1 MKKLVA
7 ITAVMIAALA
17 LTGCSGE
24 STNTGTEPA
33 KPAKVT
39 DYFSDT
45 VEIYFTDGQSLKCLS
60 DEPDSME
67 ATLVCN
73 WRSIEAIGN
82 LKIANDSEYE
92 IRYIDYSGES
102 TPCVFINRDTESAAA
117 SCGFGVI
124 VK

>member
-7 ITAVMIAALA
+7 FTVTMIAALA
-17 LTGCSGE
+17 LAGCS
-24 STNTGTEPA
+24 SEPSSA
-33 KPAKVT
+33 GKEPSKPAAVAE
-39 DYFSDT
+39 YFSDT

-60 DEPDSME
+60 DSPDSLK

-82 LKIANDSEYE
+82 LKIANDSKYE
-92 IRYIDYSGES
+92 IRYIDYNGES
-102 TPCVFINRDTESAAA
+102 TPCVFIDRDTENAAA